1 MMRKKLVLDTYEKE
15 IEENIDAQ
23 PPIPHLQDE
32 MGKLKKAAA
41 MHVKRKQS
49 ITLRINVMDLEAIKL
64 KASRVGIPYQTYI
77 NMIIHQDATSM

>member
-1 MMRKKLVLDTYEKE
+1 
-15 IEENIDAQ
+15 
-23 PPIPHLQDE
+23 